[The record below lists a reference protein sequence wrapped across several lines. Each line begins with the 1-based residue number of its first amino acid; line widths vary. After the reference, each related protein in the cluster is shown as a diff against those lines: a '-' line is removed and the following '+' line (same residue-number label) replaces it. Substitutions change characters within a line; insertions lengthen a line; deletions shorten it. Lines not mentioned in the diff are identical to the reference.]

1 MLEFAGAFLEDF
13 ELGLGE
19 SEHFFR
25 ILDFIVFMIVRAI
38 DIFLTADV
46 GRWTEIN
53 ADKLGRAIAFLEEC
67 AIALFFPMCECSWIC
82 LEVFVV

>member
-25 ILDFIVFMIVRAI
+25 ILYFRFFMIVRGR
-38 DIFLTADV
+38 DLFLTADV
-46 GRWTEIN
+46 GRWREIN
-53 ADKLGRAIAFLEEC
+53 ADKLGRAIGFLT
-67 AIALFFPMCECSWIC
+67 
-82 LEVFVV
+82 VVVIHFLKSVNLII

>member
-1 MLEFAGAFLEDF
+1 VLEFAGAFLEDF

-25 ILDFIVFMIVRAI
+25 IFYFLFFMIVRGI
-38 DIFLTADV
+38 ELFLTADV

-53 ADKLGRAIAFLEEC
+53 AAKLGRAITFLT
-67 AIALFFPMCECSWIC
+67 
-82 LEVFVV
+82 VVVIHFLKSLNLIIYISSENV

>member
-1 MLEFAGAFLEDF
+1 MLEFAGAFFEGF

-19 SEHFFR
+19 SEHFFM
-25 ILDFIVFMIVRAI
+25 ILYFRFFMIVRGI
-38 DIFLTADV
+38 DLFLTADV

-67 AIALFFPMCECSWIC
+67 AIALFFPKCESSWIC

>member
-1 MLEFAGAFLEDF
+1 MLEFAGAFFEDF

-25 ILDFIVFMIVRAI
+25 ILGFIFFRIVRGI

-53 ADKLGRAIAFLEEC
+53 ADKLGRAIAFLTV
-67 AIALFFPMCECSWIC
+67 IVIHFFKSLNLII
-82 LEVFVV
+82 